1 MTHDYAAQKAET
13 FRVFNELTAEH
24 ALPDVADLD
33 IFLIPASAE
42 ADWVPLARVLEENE
56 FLCDWVDDDEDA
68 KEDGPYLLVT
78 LPDQP
83 ISAQSIWIAEELA
96 TKLALEHG
104 FEPDGWG
111 LEG

>member
-13 FRVFNELTAEH
+13 FRVFKELSAEH

-68 KEDGPYLLVT
+68 EEESKEISVTNLFENLLRFWRRCKE
-78 LPDQP
+78 
-83 ISAQSIWIAEELA
+83 I
-96 TKLALEHG
+96 G
-104 FEPDGWG
+104 
-111 LEG
+111 